1 MNLLN
6 VTKDGET
13 LAIHPSTL
21 AAHQSVGWLL
31 IGPADATHESADTN
45 GDDKVSAD
53 ELRDALAAAGVT
65 HDKPMT
71 EAQARR
77 KWGLS
82 RKEWNNLADADKA
95 ARMAGAE

>member
-13 LAIHPSTL
+13 LAIHPATL
-21 AAHQSVGWLL
+21 ASHQSVGWSL
-31 IGPADATHESADTN
+31 IGPVDAAHESADAN
-45 GDDKVSAD
+45 GDGKVTAD
-53 ELRDALAAAGVT
+53 ELRDALSAAGVT

-82 RKEWNNLADADKA
+82 LKEWKNLADADKA